1 MNKKEASKILIFG
14 KNGQVGYELCRTLST
29 LGEIRAIDIDEC
41 DLTDKASILENLN
54 GYKPTI
60 IANAAAY
67 TAVDKA
73 ESERGLAFKLN
84 ADAPGIMAD
93 WANSNNA
100 LMIHYSTD
108 YVFDGTKKEPWTE
121 EDTPNPLNVYG
132 ESKLAGDVNIQNS
145 GCAHF
150 IFRTSWVYGARGK
163 NFYLTMRR
171 LLQEKDELKVVNDQY
186 GAPTWCRTIAEV
198 TGQVLS
204 QLQSPICQHGMLQK
218 LSGVYNLTNSG
229 ITTWYGFTEAI
240 KSRLIKDNFSV
251 RCADLIPVSTDDYKT
266 DAKRPE
272 NSSLALDKT
281 YRQFGISISA
291 WDATLYIVDKETLIN
306 SQCAQK

>member
-41 DLTDKASILENLN
+41 DLTDKTSILENLN

-93 WANSNNA
+93 WANSNKA

-204 QLQSPICQHGMLQK
+204 QLQSPICQHDPLQK

-266 DAKRPE
+266 AAKRPE
-272 NSSLALDKT
+272 NSSLALDKI
-281 YRQFGISISA
+281 YRQFGMVINA
-291 WDATLYIVDKETLIN
+291 WDSALDIVE
-306 SQCAQK
+306 